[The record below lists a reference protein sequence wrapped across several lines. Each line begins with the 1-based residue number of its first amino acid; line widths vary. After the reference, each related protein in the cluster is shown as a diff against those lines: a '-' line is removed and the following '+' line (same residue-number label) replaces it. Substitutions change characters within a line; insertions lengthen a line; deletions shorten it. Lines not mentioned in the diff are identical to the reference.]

1 MFIVIEG
8 TDASGK
14 TSLVSEIKKQL
25 AVKYPRNEVEFFHKS
40 RPEEMTR
47 RWVLQDYVTSI
58 ENIDWSKR
66 IALADR
72 WHWGEVTYA
81 PLKRPESG
89 SGDGYGL
96 LGVAGWRWTEL
107 FLQSRGVAQFWLY
120 QPLDVITRRLNARG
134 DDYVLASELGQILD
148 LYENA
153 ASSCANLSARI
164 APDADSLNEL
174 PILAGQIIA
183 KAEQV
188 QNDAKYL
195 TQFPEYIGPRRPRVL
210 LVGDK
215 RNITKKYGEETM
227 LPFMPVDGNSGEY
240 LLTALQD
247 PDWKQMGIVN
257 ANDTNSHEF
266 DELWYTL
273 GRPAIVVLG
282 RLAERVIRAYGIPE
296 ERYVVVSHPQHV
308 RRFFNSRKEEYGQAI
323 SRLAET
329 KDKEDQW
336 ILR

>member
-153 ASSCANLSARI
+153 ALSCADLSARI

>member
-40 RPEEMTR
+40 KPEEMTR

-89 SGDGYGL
+89 TGDGYGL

-153 ASSCANLSARI
+153 ALSCADLSARI
-164 APDADSLNEL
+164 TPDADSLNEL

-215 RNITKKYGEETM
+215 RNITKKHGEETM